1 MKNTRQGFL
10 GGFLVLVAT
19 SGAFAQGAMRMWTD
33 AQGRKVQAE
42 FGGVEG
48 GKVLLRMPGGK
59 MLPFEIGKLS
69 AADQD
74 FVKAQSAPG
83 AQPAAAGAGKPGD
96 GSPFAALDAMRLPAA
111 KRIPPVKVDVPP
123 RSVEIEITKE
133 SADERQFIYRSEAFE
148 FSSQAKLAGSV
159 MKKVAIA
166 FEATR
171 ELLRQL
177 PWGLVCVPPE
187 GFERYQAKLFETRQD
202 YLAAG
207 APELSG
213 GVYNSGTKVFMVPF
227 QSIGLEKR
235 GQTYFRNDSFR
246 NDTLVHEITHQ
257 LMDSYLPFLPKW
269 VIEGTAE
276 YTEMLPD
283 LGADNGFLASK
294 HEKGVKDYIQ
304 GMTRRA
310 GQPGI
315 PSLEEHMTMKR
326 ETWDANAVTG
336 SAMATLYYRS
346 ALLVYYFNH
355 LEGDG
360 KGGRFMQFMDA
371 VHEEVRKAHEF
382 FANPA
387 VKRSP
392 DGSFSYPR
400 SLEAPDFRNGA
411 LKHVNLLLGEKTFAA
426 VAADIVA
433 KYKAIGVKI
442 TVN

>member
-1 MKNTRQGFL
+1 MKNARQGIL
-10 GGFLVLVAT
+10 GGFLALVIAAE
-19 SGAFAQGAMRMWTD
+19 AFAQGTARTWTD

-48 GKVLLRMPGGK
+48 GNVLLRLPGGK
-59 MLPFEIGKLS
+59 LLPFEIGKLS

-74 FVKAQSAPG
+74 FVKAQAAPG
-83 AQPAAAGAGKPGD
+83 AQPAAGAPKPGD
-96 GSPFAALDAMRLPAA
+96 GSPFARMDAARLPAE
-111 KRIPPVKVDVPP
+111 KRAFPEKVDVAP
-123 RSVEIEITKE
+123 RSVEIEIVKE
-133 SADERQFIYRSEAFE
+133 SPAERQFIYRSEAFE

-213 GVYNSGTKVFMVPF
+213 GVYSSGTKVFMVPF
-227 QSIGLEKR
+227 PSIGLEKR
-235 GQTYFRNDSFR
+235 GQTYFRADGFR

-276 YTEMLPD
+276 YAEMLPD
-283 LGADNGFLASK
+283 LGADNGFLSGK
-294 HEKGVKDYIQ
+294 HEKGIKDYIQ
-304 GMTRRA
+304 QMSRRV
-310 GQPGI
+310 GSPSI
-315 PSLEEHMTMKR
+315 PSLEEHLTMTR
-326 ETWDANAVTG
+326 ETWDANAMTA
-336 SAMATLYYRS
+336 SAMATLYCRS

-360 KGGRFMQFMDA
+360 KGGRFIQFMEA
-371 VHEEVRKAHEF
+371 VHGEVRKANEF

-387 VKRSP
+387 VKRSAN
-392 DGSFSYPR
+392 GSFTYPR
-400 SLEAPDFRNGA
+400 GLEAPDFRNGA
-411 LKHVNLLLGEKTFAA
+411 LKHVSLLLGEKAFAA